1 MRRTTSL
8 IFLVVGIVLPS
19 SGSALRAAVVD
30 WINPAGGTFN
40 DGANWQGGKAPTA
53 TDRAVFDNSAEYVV
67 NFGADASTSGL
78 TIGTDKVTLQ
88 LNGQS
93 YNTSDPFNPAVIGTD
108 TADVAQLVLLNGVLK
123 AGRVEVGDPS
133 GAQGYL
139 QIGKAATLH
148 LTESKSVR
156 MTVSN
161 GELRVIEGGSI
172 TSAPDA
178 RIGVGSPRTN
188 NSPISSATFVVDG
201 LGSTVTTSEV
211 NLGVGSLTVQSGGL
225 ISAYYVSLRQ
235 SDLALKSSALV
246 TGLNSKLLA
255 SSTISVGGATL
266 SITDRATVSTIDFN
280 ISSGNDDA
288 KFTEGVVVV
297 SNGGKLVASDDF
309 RIGGTLY
316 LSDGTVIPGKGTLKV
331 VESGEFTSRSAM
343 IAGAD
348 NNVGLVEI
356 DGIGSTWHNSA
367 EIHVGRNGHGK
378 LVVSGG
384 GQVTGGNVPN
394 FASAIGYWT
403 DSEGEVLL
411 TDEGSAWTLSSP
423 LHVGVL
429 GHGSLTI
436 KNGADLS
443 NTTSAIASIADSSGH
458 ALVTGA
464 GSTWT
469 SSKNMGIGGDPNLA
483 GGNGSL
489 EIADGG
495 LVKAGTIATVWETG
509 SVHLNAGTL
518 QATTVNLSGG
528 SLDGIGTVIGN
539 LNNSGE
545 VSPGTS
551 PGTLKVQGNFSQ
563 SLDGLLTLEIG
574 ATAADLLQV
583 TGNAT
588 LGGTLHLSLL
598 GGFTPSYGTTYD
610 LLTASKLSGA
620 FDTLELPD
628 LGPGRAWQYHYGANR
643 FSVTAVPEPSTIVL
657 GIVGIGSVV
666 LLGMRR
672 RARAGAK
679 LSTTRCAGR
688 AAAFVVALFLIVPTA
703 RSADVFW
710 GNPAGGTFSD
720 GTNWVGG
727 KAPAATDRALFNSN
741 SKSLVTFDADAKT
754 NGLRIR
760 TDETVFDLNGHMYF
774 TSEPT
779 GPLIVG
785 GSSGDQAN
793 LTLLDGTLK
802 TTVVQVGYDDGFGA
816 LTVGAGAIVE
826 ATPPQGY
833 TNIFNGSLTVIDGG
847 RLEAGSESNL
857 IVGASSAATA
867 SASLVASGAGSSV
880 EVEDLQ
886 SGRGFISVAGGA
898 RVSAANYVSLF
909 GSSPSTT
916 AFAVVKG
923 VDSLLEAGKRVD
935 VHGASLHVEQLG
947 RMTTPYLWIGS
958 GGLDTKVFGG
968 IVTIEDPG
976 TLVTATKI
984 TVSGHMAN
992 PPISSVGEEA
1002 KLEIKN
1008 GGELRSAEASI
1019 ANTNDTIGLVV
1030 IEGEGSKWTNTAD
1043 FRIGNEGYGSLHVSN
1058 GGRVFGGNNP
1068 NLVSQIGA
1076 SADSHGD
1083 VVLTDPGSTW
1093 QLSSPLY
1100 VGVSGNG
1107 DLSVQNGATLANT
1120 TSAIGWNINSTGH
1133 ALVTGAGSTW
1143 TTSKNMGIGGDFA
1156 FAGGEGSLE
1165 ISAGGLAKITGAVT
1179 VWETG
1184 SVHLD
1189 AGTLQATTVNLS
1201 GGSLGG
1207 IGTVIGNLNNSGEV
1221 SPGTSP
1227 GTLKVQGNF
1236 SQSLDGLLTLEI
1248 GATAADLLQV
1258 TGNAT
1263 LGGTLHLSLLGGFTP
1278 SYGTTYDLLTASK
1291 LSGEFDTLELPD
1303 LGPGRAWQF
1312 NYGPDRFSVTAVPE
1326 PSTMVLAAL
1335 GAMACAAVARRRRTK
1350 AS

>member
-1 MRRTTSL
+1 MRRATSL
-8 IFLVVGIVLPS
+8 SLLVAGILLAS
-19 SGSALRAAVVD
+19 SGSALRAVVIE
-30 WINPAGGTFN
+30 WNNPAGGTFS
-40 DGANWQGGKAPTA
+40 DGANWVGGKAPTA

-78 TIGTDKVTLQ
+78 TIGTEKITLQ

-93 YNTSDPFNPAVIGTD
+93 YNTGDPFNPAVIGTD
-108 TADVAQLVLLNGVLK
+108 TADVARLVLLNGVLK

-235 SDLALKSSALV
+235 SDLDLKSSALV
-246 TGLNSKLLA
+246 TGLNTKLLA

-266 SITDRATVSTIDFN
+266 NITDQATVQTIDFN
-280 ISSGNDDA
+280 ISSGSDDA
-288 KFTEGVVVV
+288 RFTEGVVVV
-297 SNGGKLVASDDF
+297 SDGGKLVASDDF

-331 VESGEFTSRSAM
+331 VESGEFTSRSTM
-343 IAGAD
+343 IAGGD

-356 DGIGSTWHNSA
+356 DGVGSTWYNSA

-423 LHVGVL
+423 LHVGAL

-436 KNGADLS
+436 QNGADLS

-469 SSKNMGIGGDPNLA
+469 SSKNMGIGGDANLP
-483 GGNGSL
+483 GGSGEL
-489 EIADGG
+489 EIADSG
-495 LVKAGTIATVWETG
+495 LVKVAGSATVWETG
-509 SVHLNAGTL
+509 SVHLDAGTL
-518 QATTVNLSGG
+518 QATTINLSGG
-528 SLDGIGTVIGN
+528 SLGGIGTVIGN

-545 VSPGTS
+545 VSPGNS

-563 SLDGLLTLEIG
+563 SIEGLLKFEIG
-574 ATAADLLQV
+574 SAASDLLQV

-598 GGFTPSYGTTYD
+598 GGFKPGYGTTYD

-628 LGPGRAWQYHYGANR
+628 LGPGRSWQFNYGADR
-643 FSVTAVPEPSTIVL
+643 FTVTAVPEPSTIVL

-679 LSTTRCAGR
+679 LSTTRSAGR

-727 KAPAATDRALFNSN
+727 KAPASTDRVFFDSQTSPTVSFAGDTTSN
-741 SKSLVTFDADAKT
+741 GVWIRRDDITFQ
-754 NGLRIR
+754 
-760 TDETVFDLNGHMYF
+760 LNGHTYTPSG
-774 TSEPT
+774 TS
-779 GPLIVG
+779 GAINVG
-785 GSSGDQAN
+785 SVIGDNAR
-793 LTLLDGTLK
+793 LTLLDGSLRSL
-802 TTVVQVGYDDGFGA
+802 GIAIGGLEGSYGEM
-816 LTVGAGAIVE
+816 TVGSGASFELNNLASGAV
-826 ATPPQGY
+826 
-833 TNIFNGSLTVIDGG
+833 IFNGKLSVVDGG
-847 RLEAGSESNL
+847 TFSTGPNSNL
-857 IVGASSAATA
+857 SISPPDIAGTSAALVVDGEGSTVDASNLSAYRGSLLISDGGHA
-867 SASLVASGAGSSV
+867 SAAEYVGLH
-880 EVEDLQ
+880 
-886 SGRGFISVAGGA
+886 GR
-898 RVSAANYVSLF
+898 
-909 GSSPSTT
+909 SPSIDLIATVT
-916 AFAVVKG
+916 GKN
-923 VDSLLEAGKRVD
+923 SILEAGKRVD
-935 VHGASLHVEQLG
+935 VKGASLHVQDFG
-947 RMTTPYLWIGS
+947 AVSTPYLWVGA
-958 GGLDTKVFGG
+958 GTGDAKYLGG
-968 IVTIEDPG
+968 IITVEDPG
-976 TLVTATKI
+976 TVVSATI
-984 TVSGHMAN
+984 VSVGGHVAI
-992 PPISSVGEEA
+992 PPGSFVGEEGT
-1002 KLEIKN
+1002 LEIKN

-1093 QLSSPLY
+1093 QLSCPLY

-1156 FAGGEGSLE
+1156 FAGGAGQSHVQTAE
-1165 ISAGGLAKITGAVT
+1165 IPA
-1179 VWETG
+1179 
-1184 SVHLD
+1184 
-1189 AGTLQATTVNLS
+1189 
-1201 GGSLGG
+1201 
-1207 IGTVIGNLNNSGEV
+1207 
-1221 SPGTSP
+1221 
-1227 GTLKVQGNF
+1227 
-1236 SQSLDGLLTLEI
+1236 
-1248 GATAADLLQV
+1248 
-1258 TGNAT
+1258 
-1263 LGGTLHLSLLGGFTP
+1263 
-1278 SYGTTYDLLTASK
+1278 
-1291 LSGEFDTLELPD
+1291 
-1303 LGPGRAWQF
+1303 
-1312 NYGPDRFSVTAVPE
+1312 
-1326 PSTMVLAAL
+1326 
-1335 GAMACAAVARRRRTK
+1335 
-1350 AS
+1350 